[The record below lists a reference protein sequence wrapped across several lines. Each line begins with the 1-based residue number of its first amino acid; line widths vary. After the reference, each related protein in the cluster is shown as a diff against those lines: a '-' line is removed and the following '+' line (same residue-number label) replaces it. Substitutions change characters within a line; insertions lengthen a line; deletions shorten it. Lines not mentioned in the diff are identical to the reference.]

1 MTFEF
6 YLTRSVYVKI
16 YNRKT
21 FLRLTSGNNMA
32 VPVLILTSVDIYH
45 RGEKVVPTSQ
55 SISTSP
61 VSNIYLQKQVRHE
74 LAKTISYLANTS
86 PHFTNESRSSFPT
99 VFQPKVLHPRS
110 DLSRVRLSL
119 AHSDLWNSWKSIL
132 LFSSFYSLT
141 IFTTEQLD
149 QPKS

>member
-21 FLRLTSGNNMA
+21 FLKLTSGNNMA

-86 PHFTNESRSSFPT
+86 PHFTNESRSSFVLGIVLLQSSCPT

-119 AHSDLWNSWKSIL
+119 AHSDL
-132 LFSSFYSLT
+132 
-141 IFTTEQLD
+141 
-149 QPKS
+149 